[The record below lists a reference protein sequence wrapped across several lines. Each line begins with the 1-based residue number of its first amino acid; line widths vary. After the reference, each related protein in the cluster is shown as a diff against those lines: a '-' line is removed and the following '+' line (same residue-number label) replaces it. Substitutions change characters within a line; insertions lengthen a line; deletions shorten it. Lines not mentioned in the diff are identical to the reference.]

1 MPKVSDA
8 DFIQLVETHGPTKA
22 AGKMGLNVRGV
33 FERRARL
40 EAKLGRQIKAPDYQ
54 GVNTRHAIHHP
65 NWLTLDLPN
74 GIALAGG
81 DAHYWPNR
89 ISTAHRAFCHFAKEL
104 QPKAIFDTGDSV
116 DGAQISR
123 HAPIGWENRPTVEA
137 ELEATKERKLEVE
150 RAAPNAKR
158 YWCLGNHD
166 SRFETRLATVAPEYA
181 RIHGFHLKDHMPYW
195 RPCWA
200 VLVNDDVVIKHRL
213 KGGVHATHNNTL
225 SSGKSIFTGHLH
237 SLKVTP
243 YSDYN
248 GTRFGGDC
256 GTLADPYGP
265 QFEDY
270 TEQSPL
276 NWRSGFLVLTFHKGK
291 LLWPEVVHVIGE
303 GEVEFRGKVIRV

>member
-104 QPKAIFDTGDSV
+104 QPKAIFDTG
-116 DGAQISR
+116 
-123 HAPIGWENRPTVEA
+123 
-137 ELEATKERKLEVE
+137 
-150 RAAPNAKR
+150 
-158 YWCLGNHD
+158 
-166 SRFETRLATVAPEYA
+166 
-181 RIHGFHLKDHMPYW
+181 
-195 RPCWA
+195 
-200 VLVNDDVVIKHRL
+200 
-213 KGGVHATHNNTL
+213 
-225 SSGKSIFTGHLH
+225 
-237 SLKVTP
+237 
-243 YSDYN
+243 
-248 GTRFGGDC
+248 
-256 GTLADPYGP
+256 
-265 QFEDY
+265 
-270 TEQSPL
+270 
-276 NWRSGFLVLTFHKGK
+276 
-291 LLWPEVVHVIGE
+291 
-303 GEVEFRGKVIRV
+303 